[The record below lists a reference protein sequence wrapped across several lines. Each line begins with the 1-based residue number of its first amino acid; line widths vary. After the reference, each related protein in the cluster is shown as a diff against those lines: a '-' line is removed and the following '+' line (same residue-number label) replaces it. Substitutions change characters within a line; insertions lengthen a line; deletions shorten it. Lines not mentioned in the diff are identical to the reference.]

1 MIIFIF
7 RCMKHTIYNNT
18 DIYMN
23 WFQNILFNYGKMNN
37 GFGFFELVSNSESR
51 WPKQNARLCT
61 FFRHACNFRK
71 FCFFQKITNDGSIIH
86 VRFYISLPLIYSN
99 TGEMVLPFLE
109 GIKYMYLVHNHFHL
123 NIPHLPIQYYLSSV
137 SIRCRQSHTNV
148 V

>member
-1 MIIFIF
+1 
-7 RCMKHTIYNNT
+7 
-18 DIYMN
+18 MN
-23 WFQNILFNYGKMNN
+23 WFQNILFLTTVKWIMVSVSLNSFQILILDDQSKVRD
-37 GFGFFELVSNSESR
+37 FVHFFDMHVISENIHS
-51 WPKQNARLCT
+51 
-61 FFRHACNFRK
+61 

>member
-1 MIIFIF
+1 
-7 RCMKHTIYNNT
+7 
-18 DIYMN
+18 MN

-37 GFGFFELVSNSESR
+37 GFGFFELVSNSDSR

-61 FFRHACNFRK
+61 FFRHTCSFRK
-71 FCFFQKITNDGSIIH
+71 YTFILFLSKDYKRRKHNTCEILYT
-86 VRFYISLPLIYSN
+86 LPLIYSN
-99 TGEMVLPFLE
+99 TGEMLLPFLE
-109 GIKYMYLVHNHFHL
+109 GTMYMYLVHNHFHL